1 MSSRVGSVW
10 CFTEYL
16 TTWSSSRRWVKHL
29 THTLTNLSL
38 MDAFLRRCLLSCC
51 CCSVTKSS
59 LTLVSPWTAAHQAF
73 LSFTISRSLLKL
85 MSTESVMLSNHLI
98 LCHLF
103 LLCFQSF
110 PASGSF
116 SISTQ
121 VNTLMAV
128 KCSICDHQCVALA
141 SKISLSIAFTPRI
154 Y

>member
-1 MSSRVGSVW
+1 MW
-10 CFTEYL
+10 CFTEHL
-16 TTWSSSRRWVKHL
+16 TTWSFSLTWWVNHL
-29 THTLTNLSL
+29 IHTLTNLSF
-38 MDAFLRRCLLSCC
+38 MGAFLRRCLLCCC

-59 LTLVSPWTAAHQAF
+59 LTLVSPWTATHQAF
-73 LSFTISRSLLKL
+73 PSFTISQSLLKL

-98 LCHLF
+98 LCHLL
-103 LLCFQSF
+103 LLCLQSF

-116 SISTQ
+116 PINTQ

-141 SKISLSIAFTPRI
+141 SKISLSINFTSHI

>member
-1 MSSRVGSVW
+1 MLSPGNIIVSVITGTVYFVA
-10 CFTEYL
+10 CFVAVIE
-16 TTWSSSRRWVKHL
+16 
-29 THTLTNLSL
+29 
-38 MDAFLRRCLLSCC
+38 LLSY
-51 CCSVTKSS
+51 VLLFAT
-59 LTLVSPWTAAHQAF
+59 PWTAACNASLF
-73 LSFTISRSLLKL
+73 FTFPKSLLKL